1 MAQNLVVNFI
11 GENKL
16 SKTTAVVSSDLRK
29 FGNTA
34 KQVGNNLNRALGAA
48 GLGLGIASLS
58 RYLVTATQGFEK
70 AQIASRKLGSVLES
84 MGVGTATARVDAYAE
99 SLQNLVGI
107 DADVIKGTQ
116 TILGTFSGLTS
127 TIDKAGG
134 VFDRATVAAFD
145 LASAG
150 IGTAERNA
158 IQLGKALQDPIRG
171 LTSLRKSGVTFTEQ
185 EKAKI
190 KTLVESNRTLE
201 AQDLILSAIET
212 QVGGTAAAGASSFAR
227 LQLTFDSIA
236 DTIGE
241 SLLPAVQQFNTF
253 LNSPSGKRNVK
264 QIADI
269 FVSVGKAVSDATKFV
284 LKNIA
289 VIKALVAALITVKLG
304 WMAITGA
311 VKIYELAVNIATIKT
326 KLLKVALVT
335 TGIGALVVALGTLA
349 SAFIDVGD
357 AAEESRN
364 KVTADDL
371 QNGETFWEYQA
382 RKQSEAWGKSYGA
395 KADTETKNIK
405 TTTKKITKAISQGA
419 KEVLT
424 AGKTFRDSIGLALGT
439 FGRDENSVFNVDVVI
454 NKLKRVVDAAKG
466 FKDNLARL
474 TKAGAGQDVIQELIG
489 MGPAQGNIVAKGLLQ
504 SGKLSQYLG
513 LRGSLFKTGEEVG
526 ALAQATG
533 EKNYSINI
541 NKANV
546 SAEDIIRAIRSYE
559 KKHGTKYFVGN

>member
-1 MAQNLVVNFI
+1 
-11 GENKL
+11 
-16 SKTTAVVSSDLRK
+16 
-29 FGNTA
+29 
-34 KQVGNNLNRALGAA
+34 
-48 GLGLGIASLS
+48 
-58 RYLVTATQGFEK
+58 LVTATQGFEK

-84 MGVGTATARVDAYAE
+84 MGVASATARVDAYAE

-171 LTSLRKSGVTFTEQ
+171 LTSLRKSGVSFTEQ

-253 LNSPSGKRNVK
+253 LNSPSGKRNVQ

-269 FVSVGKAVSDATKFV
+269 FVSVGKAVSDATRFV
-284 LKNIA
+284 LRNIS
-289 VIKALVAALITVKLG
+289 VIKGLLAALVTVKLS

-311 VKIYELAVNIATIKT
+311 VKIYEFAVNLATIKT
-326 KLLKVALVT
+326 KALKLALIGTGFGAIAVA
-335 TGIGALVVALGTLA
+335 IGTVAA
-349 SAFIDVGD
+349 SFAQASDEADRFNT
-357 AAEESRN
+357 A
-364 KVTADDL
+364 VTASDL
-371 QNGETFWEYQA
+371 KPGETYWDFQK
-382 RKQSEAWGKSYGA
+382 RKSSEAWSNSYTAKQGKEAKSSVKTVAKKISEGLKEGATEIANTGKS
-395 KADTETKNIK
+395 
-405 TTTKKITKAISQGA
+405 
-419 KEVLT
+419 
-424 AGKTFRDSIGLALGT
+424 FRDSIGLALGT
-439 FGRDENSVFNVDVVI
+439 FGRDENSVFNVDVVL
-454 NKLKRVVDAAKG
+454 NKLKRVVNAAKG
-466 FKDNLARL
+466 FKENLARL

-546 SAEDIIRAIRSYE
+546 SAEDIIKAIRTYE
-559 KKHGTKYFVGN
+559 KKHSKKYFVSN